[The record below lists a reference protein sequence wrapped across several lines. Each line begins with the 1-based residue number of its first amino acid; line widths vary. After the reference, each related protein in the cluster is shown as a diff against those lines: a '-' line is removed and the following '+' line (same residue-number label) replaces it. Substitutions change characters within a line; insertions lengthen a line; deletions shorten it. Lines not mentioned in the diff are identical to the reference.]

1 MEQAMRNVGIWARLA
16 LSYLLL
22 VALVVGVGAFGLS
35 RQARLNAQLETVVKS
50 RYALVAAANDAIE
63 RHAEN
68 ARITVEILLLSEIQA
83 PGLVGPLETRQ
94 KANSA
99 AITAAIERIE
109 QALETKAEKDAF
121 AAVAEARGPY
131 LAARDRARTLFAQ
144 GLRAEGGNAIATEM
158 LPRLEEYKERWQ
170 RFVAYQEELMQKAAQ
185 EGAEEHRSSRATTV
199 ALVLLA
205 AILAGV
211 VGTLVTR
218 SITAPLASVV
228 QGAKRIAEGD
238 LRESF
243 EAAGADELAALQ
255 QAMGAM
261 VARLAQ
267 VIGEVRG
274 GADALVGASSQV
286 SSTAQTLSQGTGE
299 QASSVEESTSSL
311 EEMSASITQ
320 NAESSRQTEAMAKE
334 GARNAEQSGKLVL
347 ETVGAMREIAE
358 KISIIEEIA
367 YQTNLLALNA
377 AIEAA
382 RAGDHGK
389 GFAVVAQEVRK
400 LAERSQRAA
409 KEIGALAGTSVDVA
423 DRSGQLIVDL
433 VPAIQKTAD
442 LVQEVAA
449 ASAEQSAGVGQVSK
463 AMAVVDQVT
472 QRNASAAEQ
481 LSTTAEEMASQAESL
496 QQLVAFFRV
505 AGEVHRPEPRVVSP
519 SRAER
524 PAPPAVRRDQVARPV
539 LPPAAATS
547 PRNGAVARMQEGG
560 FRKF

>member
-1 MEQAMRNVGIWARLA
+1 MRNVRIWARLG
-16 LSYLLL
+16 LSYLAL
-22 VALVVGVGAFGLS
+22 VALVVGVGAAGLW
-35 RQARLNAQLETVVKS
+35 RQAALNDQLERVVKN
-50 RYALVAAANDAIE
+50 RYALVAEANAAIE
-63 RHAEN
+63 AHAEN
-68 ARITVEILLLSEIQA
+68 ARITVEILLLEEIQA
-83 PGLVGPLETRQ
+83 QGLVAPLEARQ

-99 AITAAIERIE
+99 AITTAIAKIE
-109 QALETKAEKDAF
+109 KALETPAEKSAF
-121 AAVAEARGPY
+121 AGVAEARAPY
-131 LAARDRARTLFAQ
+131 IAARERAKKLFHE
-144 GLRAEGGNAIATEM
+144 GLRAEGASAIAQEM

-170 RFVAYQEELMQKAAQ
+170 RFVGLQEELMQHAV
-185 EGAEEHRSSRATTV
+185 AESGEAYARSRAITL

-205 AILAGV
+205 AIVAAI

-218 SITAPLASVV
+218 SITGPLAAVV
-228 QGAKRIAEGD
+228 EGAERIAEGD
-238 LRESF
+238 LREEF
-243 EAAGADELAALQ
+243 AAAGRDELAKLQ
-255 QAMGAM
+255 LAMHRM
-261 VARLAQ
+261 TARLAQ

-320 NAESSRQTEAMAKE
+320 NAESSRQTEAMAKQ
-334 GARNAEQSGKLVL
+334 GAKDAQESGKLVL

-358 KISIIEEIA
+358 RISIIEEIA

-382 RAGDHGK
+382 RAGEHGK

-400 LAERSQRAA
+400 LAERSQKAA
-409 KEIGALAGTSVDVA
+409 KEIGTLAGASVDVA
-423 DRSGQLIVDL
+423 DRSGKLIVDL

-472 QRNASAAEQ
+472 QRNASAAEE
-481 LSTTAEEMASQAESL
+481 LSSTAEEMASQAEAL

-505 AGEVHRPEPRVVSP
+505 AGEVHAPSP
-519 SRAER
+519 VRAARAPR
-524 PAPPAVRRDQVARPV
+524 PAGTAASAPGNGTLPA
-539 LPPAAATS
+539 LPAAALGS
-547 PRNGAVARMQEGG
+547 RRNGAAPGLHDGG